1 MWGVQ
6 SGFALGE
13 LCDVVYTPAADAPA
27 RPKAAAAREE
37 AAARPPVVRRLQI
50 DRHLEHEARG
60 LLNAIGLLDRC
71 LASVVATDFER
82 EEWTREI
89 REARHR
95 LDALYAEGLDRN
107 FHIEQ

>member
-13 LCDVVYTPAADAPA
+13 LCDVAYTPAADAPA
-27 RPKAAAAREE
+27 RPNAAAAREK

-60 LLNAIGLLDRC
+60 LLNAIALLDRC
-71 LASVVATDFER
+71 LASVVATEFER
-82 EEWTREI
+82 QEWTREI
-89 REARHR
+89 HESRRR
-95 LDALYAEGLDRN
+95 LEELYAKGLDRN
-107 FHIEQ
+107 FHVKQ